1 MPDNF
6 SSLYGTLIGNLMN
19 KTIGRNDLCECGSG
33 KKFKKCCL
41 DKLISIAIAKKEQ
54 EKTLLQKERIEDDVL
69 GKQLIQYLEEEQ
81 KKQDWLKPLEFLP
94 VID

>member
-54 EKTLLQKERIEDDVL
+54 EKALLQKERIEDDVF

-81 KKQDWLKPLEFLP
+81 KKQSWNNPMESLP

>member
-1 MPDNF
+1 
-6 SSLYGTLIGNLMN
+6 MN